1 MRKPRVGLLALSA
14 GATVLIALPTISL
27 GQGDDST
34 PQVRESLKKVTSSV
48 SQTTNDLNTAVADVV
63 AKTKQTVT
71 RATSALQHET
81 RPLREAVQK
90 AAPAAHTR
98 APTQTPATDPPLH
111 GTNNHGQG
119 SVAVVDLGPSNE
131 RPQGGDPTGADAGPE
146 EIVVGRARGE
156 QQTDG
161 HFHGHITIAALFGNE
176 ILGVDSP
183 EGVTQHGPLNALQ
196 TALLDQICN
205 GSAQQV
211 CLSVLTAD
219 SSTTATGSTND
230 FAVARAQLGG
240 PTGIGVGAAESHGTI
255 TQDANCQ
262 TSTSTAKTANV
273 SAGGGAVANAANSSS
288 TSTSCRGQD
297 PKVTNTSQVLGL
309 GGTNLPIPA
318 PGCADGTPD
327 TVTGIPALLPII
339 CNADAIAGASGVRE
353 ALDVYLLSVGA
364 TSLTKETTG
373 ASESMSTAPAGGET
387 GPQCSDG
394 IDNDG
399 DGLIDAA
406 DPGCHSDNNPN
417 NPSSYN
423 PSDNSEA
430 DNGPLGGQ
438 GNKNNNGTNKGSS
451 NKGNGNNGGGPNTGS
466 GNKVQCADGVDND
479 GDGLIDAKDPGCHTD
494 GNANNPASYN
504 PNDNSEGPNGG
515 ASRASTLP
523 FTGSDVL
530 ELAIA
535 ALLLMGGGLILR
547 RRGEMLSGK

>member
-1 MRKPRVGLLALSA
+1 MRNPRAGLLALGT
-14 GATVLIALPTISL
+14 GAAVLIALPTISL
-27 GQGDDST
+27 GQGDERT
-34 PQVRESLKKVTSSV
+34 PQVRDGLQKVTSSV
-48 SQTTNDLNTAVADVV
+48 SQTTNRLDAAVTDAV

-71 RATSALQHET
+71 HATSALQHET
-81 RPLREAVQK
+81 QPLRNAVQK
-90 AAPAAHTR
+90 PGAAQVR
-98 APTQTPATDPPLH
+98 APTATPATDPPLH

-131 RPQGGDPTGADAGPE
+131 RPQGGNPTGANAGPE

-161 HFHGHITIAALFGNE
+161 HYHGHITIAALFGNE
-176 ILGVDSP
+176 IVGVDSP

-196 TALLDQICN
+196 TSLLDQICN

-219 SSTTATGSTND
+219 STTSATGSTND

-240 PTGIGVGAAESHGTI
+240 PTGIGVGAAESHGDI

-262 TSTSTAKTANV
+262 TSTSSAKTANV
-273 SAGGGAVANAANSSS
+273 AAGGGAVANAANSSS
-288 TSTSCRGQD
+288 SSTSCRGQD

-327 TVTGIPALLPII
+327 TVSGIPALLPII
-339 CNADAIAGASGVRE
+339 CNADTIAGASGVRE
-353 ALDVYLLSVGA
+353 ALDVYVLSVGTTA
-364 TSLTKETTG
+364 LTKETTG
-373 ASESMSTAPAGGET
+373 ASETMSTAPAGGET

-394 IDNDG
+394 VDNDG
-399 DGLIDAA
+399 DGLIDAK

-417 NPSSYN
+417 NPASYN
-423 PSDNSEA
+423 PSDNSEV
-430 DNGPLGGQ
+430 DNGPVGGQ
-438 GNKNNNGTNKGSS
+438 GNKNNNGNNGSGNKS
-451 NKGNGNNGGGPNTGS
+451 NGNGNNGNNGS
-466 GNKVQCADGVDND
+466 GNNNGPQCSDGVDND

-504 PNDNSEGPNGG
+504 PNDNSEGGNG
-515 ASRASTLP
+515 ASRAGTLP